1 MLVGIEENISTAVNA
16 ESCRQVGKECWDCI
30 SSSASVVALLC
41 PTLDAASAQQMFFRM
56 YQHQGCGSM
65 ARTFVREY
73 LGTVEPQYFKPIPA
87 TAVYQIAACAS

>member
-16 ESCRQVGKECWDCI
+16 ESCRQVGKECRDCI

-56 YQHQGCGSM
+56 YRHHGCGSM
-65 ARTFVREY
+65 ARAFVREY
-73 LGTVEPQYFKPIPA
+73 LGAVEPQYFEPIPA
-87 TAVYQIAACAS
+87 TALYQIAACA